1 MISIEEFLAAV
12 GQLLNGLNEPQE
24 RCVKHGTDVALMIVA
39 GPGSGKTRVLVLR
52 ALRHVF
58 VDRMPPEEVLIT
70 TFTRKAAAEIS
81 SRLIGWGLRLAE
93 HFTQAAI
100 VAGDVGR
107 QRWLATLDINA
118 IQAGTLDSFCQRWL
132 SATRQVGQPAPVM
145 LEQFAADFVYARK
158 VFGPTYRNGGEATLK
173 PYLQQFNFGQDEL
186 RSQGEAARVSTTVNN
201 RIVQDL
207 VDVNALHSSGRAQ
220 ELQAQLLQD
229 YRTYLQSQH
238 MYDFALCAER
248 ILAGLST
255 GNLYRELT
263 PVSAILVDEYQDTNP
278 LQEAIYFA
286 LAKVSGAAF
295 SVVGDD
301 DQALYRF
308 RGATVELFTEF
319 RSRYAAAVR
328 GQTELVYLVTNH
340 RSSPE
345 IVKFFNSFASF
356 DPEFQGARVAEKPAI
371 KDFNASRDIPVLGM
385 FRDSL
390 EDLANDLTDLLADVF
405 QGSGRHI
412 PGTTVLLKKGQPNGA
427 IGDAVLLASTVRE
440 FKPDSRTGGL
450 TACLPSLIR
459 GKLEARGSG
468 VFNPRGQDLRDIA
481 RVGQLLGLVALCL
494 DDTDSCE
501 QAMTVTGDA
510 KRYIAQWRQQ
520 ANQFIESSPLPHSP
534 TGSLHNYV
542 TGWRTRKA
550 SRGDWPSEIPLLDL
564 LYKLIVWMPDF
575 QNDPE
580 HQVYLEAIMRCVSQG
595 ANFSSYGFSII
606 EKAPHHGRSR
616 EAVFRDLLAAV
627 ADKVVDI
634 DEDLLFAI
642 PRHRL
647 SVMTIHQSKG
657 LEFPLVIVDV
667 GSEFKMDHSK
677 QRFKRFPESASA
689 TVEMESG
696 LAPFTDVGA
705 LRTSRADLQRTFDDL
720 TRLYYVAYSRP
731 QTVLL
736 LVGLR
741 KNIEY
746 NTKIKNV
753 ATFWRRD
760 ESWAWRK
767 DNPGL
772 RRGAPTTPE
781 NMPLKNI

>member
-1 MISIEEFLAAV
+1 MIAIEEFLAAV
-12 GQLLNGLNEPQE
+12 DELLRGLNEPQE

-58 VDRMPPEEVLIT
+58 VDGMPPDQVLIT

-81 SRLIGWGLRLAE
+81 SRLIGWGLRLAS
-93 HFTQAAI
+93 HFGEAAERS
-100 VAGDVGR
+100 GDVSR
-107 QRWLATLDINA
+107 QRWLATMDINA

-132 SATRQVGQPAPVM
+132 GATRQVGEPAPVM

-158 VFGPTYRNGGEATLK
+158 VFGPTYRDGGEGTLK
-173 PYLQQFNFGQDEL
+173 TYLQRFNFGQDEI

-207 VDVNALHSSGRAQ
+207 VDIDALRASGRA
-220 ELQAQLLQD
+220 EALQAKLLQD
-229 YRTYLQSQH
+229 YREYLQKQH

-248 ILAGLST
+248 ILHGLTAGS
-255 GNLYRELT
+255 LYQKLT

-286 LAKVSGAAF
+286 LAKASGASF

-308 RGATVELFTEF
+308 RGATVELFTSF
-319 RSRYAAAVR
+319 RDRYAADVGGR
-328 GQTELVYLVTNH
+328 TELVYLVANH

-345 IVKFFNSFASF
+345 IVSFFNAFASF
-356 DPEFQGARVAEKPAI
+356 DEAFQGARVADKPAI
-371 KDFNASRDIPVLGM
+371 KEVNASRNIPVLGM

-390 EDLANDLTDLLADVF
+390 EDLAEDLTKLLSEVF
-405 QGSGRHI
+405 NGDGKTI
-412 PGTTVLLKKGQPNGA
+412 EGVLIKKGEPHGA

-440 FKPDSRTGGL
+440 FKRDSRTGGL
-450 TACLPSLIR
+450 TACLPALIR
-459 GKLEARGSG
+459 EKLEKQGSG
-468 VFNPRGQDLRDIA
+468 VFNPRGQDLRDIS
-481 RVGQLLGLVALCL
+481 RVGELLGLVALCL
-494 DDTDSCE
+494 DDTDCLE
-501 QAMTVTGDA
+501 LNMTVTGDA
-510 KRYIAQWRQQ
+510 KSYISQWRQQ
-520 ANQFIESSPLPHSP
+520 ARQFIASNPIPYSGER
-534 TGSLHNYV
+534 SLQTYV
-542 TGWRTRKA
+542 NGWRETRV
-550 SRGDWPSEIPLLDL
+550 SRGEWPSEIPLLDL
-564 LYKLIVWMPDF
+564 LYKLIVWMPEF

-595 ANFSSYGFSII
+595 TNFSSYGFSII
-606 EKAPHHGRSR
+606 HKSPHKERSR
-616 EAVFRDLLAAV
+616 AAVFRDLLAAV

-642 PRHRL
+642 PRQRL

-667 GSEFKMDHSK
+667 GSEFKMDHRT
-677 QRFKRFPESASA
+677 QRFKRFPVAASA
-689 TVEMESG
+689 TVEMETS

-705 LRTSRADLQRTFDDL
+705 LRTTRSDLDRTFDDL
-720 TRLYYVAYSRP
+720 MRLYYVAYSRP

-746 NTKIKNV
+746 ATSVKNV

-760 ESWAWRK
+760 ASWAWRVEPPRK
-767 DNPGL
+767 K
-772 RRGAPTTPE
+772 GAPTAPE
-781 NMPLKNI
+781 NMLIKNI

>member
-1 MISIEEFLAAV
+1 MIAIEEFFAAV
-12 GQLLNGLNEPQE
+12 EVILNGLNEPQE
-24 RCVKHGTDVALMIVA
+24 RCVKHGTDIALMIVA

-58 VDRMPPEEVLIT
+58 VDGMPPDQVLIT

-81 SRLIGWGLRLAE
+81 SRLIGWGLRLAD
-93 HFTQAAI
+93 HFGQAAKAADN
-100 VAGDVGR
+100 VAR
-107 QRWLATLDINA
+107 QRWLASLDINA

-132 SATRQVGQPAPVM
+132 GATRQVGQPAPVM

-158 VFGPTYRNGGEATLK
+158 VFGPTYREGGEATLK

-207 VDVNALHSSGRAQ
+207 VDVNALCASGPAQ
-220 ELQAQLLQD
+220 AQQAQLLQD
-229 YRTYLQSQH
+229 YREYLQRQH

-248 ILAGLST
+248 ILEGLSA
-255 GNLYRELT
+255 GNLYQELT
-263 PVSAILVDEYQDTNP
+263 PVRAILVDEYQDTNP

-286 LAKVSGAAF
+286 LAKESGAAF

-308 RGATVELFTEF
+308 RGATVELFTSF
-319 RSRYAAAVR
+319 RTRYAVAVG

-356 DPEFQGARVAEKPAI
+356 DDEFQAARVAAKPAI
-371 KDFNASRDIPVLGM
+371 KAFNASRDIPVLGM

-390 EDLANDLTDLLADVF
+390 EDLATDLTALLADVF
-405 QGSGRHI
+405 HGSGRAI
-412 PGTTVLLKKGQPNGA
+412 SGTDVILKKGQPNGA

-440 FKPDSRTGGL
+440 FKPEGRTGGL
-450 TACLPSLIR
+450 TACLPALVR
-459 GKLEARGSG
+459 EKLEERGSG

-481 RVGQLLGLVALCL
+481 RVGELLGLVALCL
-494 DDTDSCE
+494 DGTDSLE
-501 QAMTVTGDA
+501 LDMTVTGDA
-510 KRYIAQWRQQ
+510 KRYIAQWRQL
-520 ANQFIESSPLPHSP
+520 AREFIVSNPRPHSAKD
-534 TGSLHNYV
+534 SLRSYV
-542 TGWRTRKA
+542 AGWRAREATR
-550 SRGDWPSEIPLLDL
+550 GEWPGEIPLLDL

-595 ANFSSYGFSII
+595 TNFSSYGFSII
-606 EKAPHHGRSR
+606 DKPPHCDRSR
-616 EAVFRDLLAAV
+616 AAVFRDLLAAV

-634 DEDLLFAI
+634 DEDLLFAV

-667 GSEFKMDHSK
+667 GSEFKMDHRM
-677 QRFKRFPESASA
+677 QRFKRFPVSASA
-689 TVEMESG
+689 TVEMESS
-696 LAPFTDVGA
+696 LAPFTEVGS
-705 LRTSRADLQRTFDDL
+705 LRTSRPDLHRTFDDL
-720 TRLYYVAYSRP
+720 MRLYYVAYSRP

-746 NTKIKNV
+746 ATKIKNI

-760 ESWAWRK
+760 ESWAWRT
-767 DNPGL
+767 DNPA
-772 RRGAPTTPE
+772 RSRGAPTAPE